1 MLHAEKIPSAIE
13 RYNDQLRRVLGV
25 LDGWLATRKWL
36 VGDKMTYADLAFVPW
51 NDRID
56 AIILCKTEDKF
67 AGFPHVRA
75 WHERLVARP
84 AWERAMAARSS
95 LMVEHGLEDA
105 TGRPARFNSHQE
117 YEAAIAR
124 GESTDA

>member
-1 MLHAEKIPSAIE
+1 MVWYDMYIVVQILLL
-13 RYNDQLRRVLGV
+13 YY
-25 LDGWLATRKWL
+25 
-36 VGDKMTYADLAFVPW
+36 KMTYADLAFVPW

-75 WHERLVARP
+75 WHERMVARP